1 MSARCVMVL
10 GTSSGAG
17 KSWLTTALCRHYAR
31 QGLKVAPFKAQNMS
45 NNARVVASGNGSG
58 EIGSAQYFQALAA
71 QAQPD
76 VRMNPLLLK
85 PEADTRSQV
94 VLLGQVNQALS
105 EMPWHGRSEVVWP
118 QIAQALDQLMAENDV
133 VVIEGAGSPAEI
145 NLMGSDI
152 VNLRVARHANARCL
166 LVSDIDR
173 GGAFAHLYGTWALL
187 PLEDQKRLH
196 GFVLNKFRGD
206 ASLLAPAPEMLQ
218 QLTGVPTV
226 ATLPMWWQHGLPEED
241 GVFDDRSRVAGQ
253 VTKTVAVVAYPR
265 ISNLDEFQPLRN
277 VPGLRLLWARTPAE
291 LSALGADDWVILP
304 GSKHTSSDLAW
315 LRQQGLDAAIAR
327 HVQQGGPVL
336 GICGGLQMLG
346 EALIDTHGIDGN
358 APGLGLLPLVTQF
371 APDKKVTRTV
381 AAFGQVQ
388 SGAWSSLGGLP
399 VQGYEIH
406 HGQTQAHPA
415 MLAAGTVLHEVV
427 PGLAWQSGDGQVLGT
442 YLHGLFENSAVL
454 QALFGAQVPTLERVF
469 DGLADCIERH
479 FEPGALAAL
488 VAPDRLAD

>member
-1 MSARCVMVL
+1 MSARAVMVL

-45 NNARVVASGNGSG
+45 NNARVVASASGLG

-71 QAQPD
+71 KAEPD

-94 VLLGQVNQALS
+94 VLLGQVSQALS
-105 EMPWHGRSEVVWP
+105 DTPWRERGDKVWP
-118 QIAQALDQLMAENDV
+118 QIAAALDELMAENDV

-145 NLMGSDI
+145 NLMDSDI
-152 VNLRVARHANARCL
+152 VNLRVARHAKARCL

-187 PLEDQKRLH
+187 PPLDQQRIA

-218 QLTGVPTV
+218 QRTGVPTV

-241 GVFDDRSRVAGQ
+241 GLLGEHRRPLGAVSR
-253 VTKTVAVVAYPR
+253 TVAVIAYPR

-277 VPGLRLLWARTPAE
+277 VPGLRLLWARSPAD
-291 LSALGADDWVILP
+291 LAGLQASDWVILP

-315 LRQQGLDAAIAR
+315 LRQQGLDAAVAL
-327 HVQQGGPVL
+327 HAQQGGAVL

-346 EALIDTHGIDGN
+346 EALIDTQGIDGN

-371 APDKKVTRTV
+371 APDKTVTKCGGRF
-381 AAFGQVQ
+381 APLQGP
-388 SGAWSSLGGLP
+388 WSALTGVP

-406 HGQTQAHPA
+406 HGQTQGHPA
-415 MLAAGTVLHEVV
+415 MLAAGATLHEVL
-427 PGLAWQSGDGQVLGT
+427 PGLAWQNASGQVLGT
-442 YLHGLFENSAVL
+442 YLHGLFENPSVL
-454 QALFGAQVPTLERVF
+454 QALFGTQVPTLETVF
-469 DGLADCIERH
+469 EGLADYIELH
-479 FEPGALAAL
+479 FEPGALAKL
-488 VAPDRLAD
+488 VAVD